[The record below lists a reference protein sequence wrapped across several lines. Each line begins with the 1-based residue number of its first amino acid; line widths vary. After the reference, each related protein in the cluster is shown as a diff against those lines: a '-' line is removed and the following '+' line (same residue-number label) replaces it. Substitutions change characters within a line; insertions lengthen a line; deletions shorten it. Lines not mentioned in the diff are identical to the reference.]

1 MSGQALG
8 TVTASALAAGW
19 SARLADGT
27 RTDVIELR
35 RR

>member
-8 TVTASALAAGW
+8 TVTASSLVAGW
-19 SARLADGT
+19 NARLANAT